1 MDDTRSRESGLQRH
15 PHVPK
20 LRWARIDIRR
30 HQRECDRS
38 ESGCRGRL
46 RGHSFLRSGD
56 DGDGHQQGH
65 LDDSESSSLQ
75 LQQCG
80 RRGAM
85 GTDIHKCRYQAK
97 RCRSVGADRPSCSE
111 HHPAGHPVKRSFA
124 AAGGAPSMNIREMLE
139 KIEFDT
145 LAPRAAKSAETRGR
159 DRAEPE
165 DDLRPSYQRD
175 RDRIIHSKAFRRLK
189 HKTQVFLAP
198 EGDHYRTRLT
208 HVLEVTQIGRT
219 IAKSLRLN
227 EVLTEA
233 IGLGHD
239 LGHSAFGPAGEAA
252 LNKLVKGGFDH
263 YRQSVRVVE
272 VLENDG
278 RGLNLTIEVRD
289 GILKHSKGE
298 KGELLR
304 RRPKSRA
311 LTLEGDIV
319 RISDIIAYVNHD
331 IDDGVRAGIIAAD
344 DIPKDIRET
353 LGATGSDRID
363 RMVRDVI
370 AATLSCDYEAIS
382 MSPEVY
388 ESLEALRTFMFQ
400 NLYLTPA
407 VRSEFEKAQ
416 GVLTTLFEYVT
427 SHPQEFFSDKS
438 EEPVERLAIDFIA
451 GMTDRYAINLYE
463 RLFVP
468 KARV

>member
-1 MDDTRSRESGLQRH
+1 
-15 PHVPK
+15 
-20 LRWARIDIRR
+20 
-30 HQRECDRS
+30 
-38 ESGCRGRL
+38 
-46 RGHSFLRSGD
+46 
-56 DGDGHQQGH
+56 
-65 LDDSESSSLQ
+65 
-75 LQQCG
+75 
-80 RRGAM
+80 
-85 GTDIHKCRYQAK
+85 
-97 RCRSVGADRPSCSE
+97 
-111 HHPAGHPVKRSFA
+111 
-124 AAGGAPSMNIREMLE
+124 MLE
-139 KIEFDT
+139 NIERDT
-145 LAPRAAKSAETRGR
+145 FVPRAARSAETRGR
-159 DRAEPE
+159 DREEAE
-165 DDLRPSYQRD
+165 DDIRPSYQRD
-175 RDRIIHSKAFRRLK
+175 RDRIIHCKAFRRLK

-208 HVLEVTQIGRT
+208 HVLEVTQIART

-239 LGHSAFGPAGEAA
+239 LGHSAFGHAGEAA

-331 IDDGVRAGIIAAD
+331 IDDGIRAGVLTED
-344 DIPKDIRET
+344 DIPKDIRKA
-353 LGATGSDRID
+353 LGNTGSDRID

-370 AATLSCDYEAIS
+370 DSTLGVDYEQIS
-382 MSPEVY
+382 MSAEVL
-388 ESLEALRTFMFQ
+388 SALEELRTYMFQ
-400 NLYLTPA
+400 NMYLTPT
-407 VRSEFEKAQ
+407 VRGEFVKAQ
-416 GVLTTLFEYVT
+416 RTLTALFEHVIAN
-427 SHPQEFFSDKS
+427 PGEFLDVSRD
-438 EEPVERLAIDFIA
+438 EPVERLAIDFIA

-468 KARV
+468 RAWV

>member
-1 MDDTRSRESGLQRH
+1 
-15 PHVPK
+15 
-20 LRWARIDIRR
+20 
-30 HQRECDRS
+30 
-38 ESGCRGRL
+38 
-46 RGHSFLRSGD
+46 
-56 DGDGHQQGH
+56 
-65 LDDSESSSLQ
+65 
-75 LQQCG
+75 
-80 RRGAM
+80 
-85 GTDIHKCRYQAK
+85 
-97 RCRSVGADRPSCSE
+97 
-111 HHPAGHPVKRSFA
+111 
-124 AAGGAPSMNIREMLE
+124 MNIREMLE
-139 KIEFDT
+139 KIEYDT

-159 DRAEPE
+159 DHREPE

-175 RDRIIHSKAFRRLK
+175 RDRIIHCKAFRRLK

-239 LGHSAFGPAGEAA
+239 LGHSAFGHAGESA

-263 YRQSVRVVE
+263 YMQSVRVVE

-278 RGLNLTIEVRD
+278 KGLNLTIEVRD

-304 RRPKSRA
+304 KRPRSRA

-331 IDDGVRAGIIAAD
+331 IDDGIRAGLLTEN
-344 DIPKDIRET
+344 DIPKDIRTT
-353 LGATGSDRID
+353 LGRTGSARID

-370 AATLSCDYEAIS
+370 ASTLACDYEAIS
-382 MSPEVY
+382 MSPEVLQA
-388 ESLEALRTFMFQ
+388 LEELRTFMFM
-400 NLYLTPA
+400 NMYLIPA
-407 VRSEFEKAQ
+407 VRNEFEKAQ
-416 GVLTTLFEYVT
+416 KTLIALFKYVT
-427 SHPQEFFSDKS
+427 AHPQEFFDGQPD
-438 EEPVERLAIDFIA
+438 EPIERLAVDFIA

-463 RLFVP
+463 KLFVP
-468 KARV
+468 RAWV

>member
-1 MDDTRSRESGLQRH
+1 
-15 PHVPK
+15 V
-20 LRWARIDIRR
+20 
-30 HQRECDRS
+30 
-38 ESGCRGRL
+38 
-46 RGHSFLRSGD
+46 
-56 DGDGHQQGH
+56 
-65 LDDSESSSLQ
+65 
-75 LQQCG
+75 
-80 RRGAM
+80 
-85 GTDIHKCRYQAK
+85 
-97 RCRSVGADRPSCSE
+97 
-111 HHPAGHPVKRSFA
+111 
-124 AAGGAPSMNIREMLE
+124 
-139 KIEFDT
+139 
-145 LAPRAAKSAETRGR
+145 PRAAKSAETRGR
-159 DRAEPE
+159 DREEPE

-175 RDRIIHSKAFRRLK
+175 RDRIIHCKAFRRLK

-198 EGDHYRTRLT
+198 EGDHFRTRLT
-208 HVLEVTQIGRT
+208 HVLEVTQIART
-219 IAKSLRLN
+219 IAKSLLLN

-239 LGHSAFGPAGEAA
+239 LGHSAFGHAGEAA

-272 VLENDG
+272 VLED
-278 RGLNLTIEVRD
+278 LNLTIEVRD

-331 IDDGVRAGIIAAD
+331 IDDGIRAGLLTAD
-344 DIPKDIRET
+344 DIPKEIRNA
-353 LGATGSDRID
+353 LGTTGAQRID

-370 AATLSCDYEAIS
+370 SATLACDYDAI
-382 MSPEVY
+382 MMTPEVLQA
-388 ESLEALRTFMFQ
+388 LEELRTYMFQ
-400 NLYLTPA
+400 NLYLTPP

-416 GVLTTLFEYVT
+416 GVLTTLFQYVT
-427 SHPQEFFSDKS
+427 SHPQEFFDGKS

>member
-1 MDDTRSRESGLQRH
+1 
-15 PHVPK
+15 
-20 LRWARIDIRR
+20 
-30 HQRECDRS
+30 
-38 ESGCRGRL
+38 
-46 RGHSFLRSGD
+46 
-56 DGDGHQQGH
+56 
-65 LDDSESSSLQ
+65 
-75 LQQCG
+75 
-80 RRGAM
+80 
-85 GTDIHKCRYQAK
+85 
-97 RCRSVGADRPSCSE
+97 
-111 HHPAGHPVKRSFA
+111 
-124 AAGGAPSMNIREMLE
+124 MLE
-139 KIEFDT
+139 NIERDT
-145 LAPRAAKSAETRGR
+145 LVARAARSAETRGR
-159 DRAEPE
+159 DREEAE

-175 RDRIIHSKAFRRLK
+175 RDRIIHCKAFRRLK

-208 HVLEVTQIGRT
+208 HVLEVTQIART

-239 LGHSAFGPAGEAA
+239 LGHSAFGHAGEAA

-331 IDDGVRAGIIAAD
+331 IDDGIRAGVLSED
-344 DIPKDIRET
+344 DIPKEIRKA
-353 LGATGSDRID
+353 LGNKAGQRID

-370 AATLSCDYEAIS
+370 DATLSCDYESIS
-382 MSPEVY
+382 MTAEVLDA
-388 ESLEALRTFMFQ
+388 LEELRAYMFQ
-400 NLYLTPA
+400 NMYFTPT
-407 VRSEFEKAQ
+407 VRNEFVKAQ
-416 GVLTTLFEYVT
+416 RTLTALFEYVT
-427 SHPQEFFSDKS
+427 AHPEEFLAKDSD
-438 EEPVERLAIDFIA
+438 ETVERLAIDFIA

-468 KARV
+468 RAWV

>member
-1 MDDTRSRESGLQRH
+1 MT
-15 PHVPK
+15 
-20 LRWARIDIRR
+20 
-30 HQRECDRS
+30 
-38 ESGCRGRL
+38 
-46 RGHSFLRSGD
+46 
-56 DGDGHQQGH
+56 
-65 LDDSESSSLQ
+65 
-75 LQQCG
+75 
-80 RRGAM
+80 
-85 GTDIHKCRYQAK
+85 T
-97 RCRSVGADRPSCSE
+97 
-111 HHPAGHPVKRSFA
+111 
-124 AAGGAPSMNIREMLE
+124 IREMLE
-139 KIEFDT
+139 NIERDT
-145 LAPRAAKSAETRGR
+145 MVARAARSAESRGR

-175 RDRIIHSKAFRRLK
+175 RDRIIHCKAFRRLK

-208 HVLEVTQIGRT
+208 HVLEVTQIART

-239 LGHSAFGPAGEAA
+239 LGHSAFGHAGEAA

-278 RGLNLTIEVRD
+278 HGLNLTVEVRD

-304 RRPKSRA
+304 KRAKSRA

-331 IDDGVRAGIIAAD
+331 IDDGIRAGVLTED
-344 DIPKDIRET
+344 DIPAEIRKT
-353 LGATGSDRID
+353 LGNGAGQRID

-370 AATLSCDYEAIS
+370 DSTLACDYEAIS
-382 MSPEVY
+382 MSAEALNA
-388 ESLEALRTFMFQ
+388 LEELRTFMFQ
-400 NLYLTPA
+400 NMYLTPA
-407 VRSEFEKAQ
+407 VRNEFVKAQ
-416 GVLTTLFEYVT
+416 RTLTALFEHVT
-427 SHPQEFFSDKS
+427 THPDDFLNSESDES
-438 EEPVERLAIDFIA
+438 VERLAIDFIA

-468 KARV
+468 KAFV

>member
-1 MDDTRSRESGLQRH
+1 MT
-15 PHVPK
+15 
-20 LRWARIDIRR
+20 
-30 HQRECDRS
+30 
-38 ESGCRGRL
+38 
-46 RGHSFLRSGD
+46 
-56 DGDGHQQGH
+56 
-65 LDDSESSSLQ
+65 
-75 LQQCG
+75 
-80 RRGAM
+80 
-85 GTDIHKCRYQAK
+85 
-97 RCRSVGADRPSCSE
+97 
-111 HHPAGHPVKRSFA
+111 
-124 AAGGAPSMNIREMLE
+124 IREMLE
-139 KIEFDT
+139 KIEYDT
-145 LAPRAAKSAETRGR
+145 LVPQAAKSADTRGR
-159 DRAEPE
+159 DQEEPE

-175 RDRIIHSKAFRRLK
+175 RDRIIHCKAFRRLK

-208 HVLEVTQIGRT
+208 HVLEVTQIART
-219 IAKSLRLN
+219 IAKSLCLN

-239 LGHSAFGPAGEAA
+239 LGHSAFGHAGEAA
-252 LNKLVKGGFDH
+252 LNKLVRGGFDH

-272 VLENDG
+272 KLENDG

-331 IDDGVRAGIIAAD
+331 IDDGIRAGVLAEN
-344 DIPKDIRET
+344 DIPRDIRRA
-353 LGATGSDRID
+353 LGATGSKRID

-370 AATLSCDYEAIS
+370 DASTDCDLEAIS
-382 MSPEVY
+382 MSPEVLDA
-388 ESLEALRTFMFQ
+388 LEALRTYMFQ
-400 NLYLTPA
+400 NMYFLPG
-407 VRSEFEKAQ
+407 VRGEFEKAQ
-416 GVLTTLFEYVT
+416 RTLTMLFEYVT
-427 SHPQEFFSDKS
+427 SHPEEFFDVYA

-463 RLFVP
+463 KLFVP
-468 KARV
+468 KAWV

>member
-1 MDDTRSRESGLQRH
+1 
-15 PHVPK
+15 
-20 LRWARIDIRR
+20 
-30 HQRECDRS
+30 
-38 ESGCRGRL
+38 
-46 RGHSFLRSGD
+46 
-56 DGDGHQQGH
+56 
-65 LDDSESSSLQ
+65 
-75 LQQCG
+75 
-80 RRGAM
+80 
-85 GTDIHKCRYQAK
+85 
-97 RCRSVGADRPSCSE
+97 
-111 HHPAGHPVKRSFA
+111 
-124 AAGGAPSMNIREMLE
+124 MLE
-139 KIEFDT
+139 NIERDT
-145 LAPRAAKSAETRGR
+145 LVPRAARSSETRGR
-159 DRAEPE
+159 DREEAE
-165 DDLRPSYQRD
+165 DDIRPSYQRD
-175 RDRIIHSKAFRRLK
+175 RDRIIHCKAFRRLK

-208 HVLEVTQIGRT
+208 HVLEVTQIART

-239 LGHSAFGPAGEAA
+239 LGHSAFGHAGEAA

-331 IDDGVRAGIIAAD
+331 IDDGIRAGVLTED
-344 DIPKDIRET
+344 DIPKDIRKA
-353 LGATGSDRID
+353 LGNKGGDRID

-370 AATLSCDYEAIS
+370 DSTLGVDYEQIS
-382 MSPEVY
+382 MSPEVLGA
-388 ESLEALRTFMFQ
+388 LEELRTYMFQ
-400 NLYLTPA
+400 NMYLTPT
-407 VRSEFEKAQ
+407 VRGEFVKAQRTLTALFEHVIANPSEF
-416 GVLTTLFEYVT
+416 LDL
-427 SHPQEFFSDKS
+427 SRD
-438 EEPVERLAIDFIA
+438 EPVERLAIDFIA

-468 KARV
+468 RAWV

>member
-1 MDDTRSRESGLQRH
+1 
-15 PHVPK
+15 
-20 LRWARIDIRR
+20 
-30 HQRECDRS
+30 
-38 ESGCRGRL
+38 
-46 RGHSFLRSGD
+46 
-56 DGDGHQQGH
+56 
-65 LDDSESSSLQ
+65 
-75 LQQCG
+75 
-80 RRGAM
+80 
-85 GTDIHKCRYQAK
+85 
-97 RCRSVGADRPSCSE
+97 
-111 HHPAGHPVKRSFA
+111 
-124 AAGGAPSMNIREMLE
+124 MNIRETLE
-139 KIEFDT
+139 RIEFET
-145 LAPRAAKSAETRGR
+145 LVPRAAKSAETRGR

-175 RDRIIHSKAFRRLK
+175 RDRIVHCKAFRRLK

-208 HVLEVTQIGRT
+208 HVLEVTQIART

-227 EVLTEA
+227 EVLAEA
-233 IGLGHD
+233 MALGHD
-239 LGHSAFGPAGEAA
+239 LGHSAFGHAGEAA

-278 RGLNLTIEVRD
+278 RGLNLTVEVRD

-304 RRPKSRA
+304 KRPKARA

-331 IDDGVRAGIIAAD
+331 IDDGIRAGVLSER
-344 DIPKDIRET
+344 DIPKDIRAA
-353 LGATGSDRID
+353 LGRNGSERID

-370 AATLSCDYEAIS
+370 SSTMACDYEAIT
-382 MSPEVY
+382 MSG
-388 ESLEALRTFMFQ
+388 EALQALEELRTYMFQ
-400 NLYLTPA
+400 NMYLTPA
-407 VRSEFEKAQ
+407 VRTEFEKAQ
-416 GVLTTLFEYVT
+416 NILRALFEHVM
-427 SHPQEFFSDKS
+427 SHP
-438 EEPVERLAIDFIA
+438 EEYVDGKRDEPTERLAVDFIA

-468 KARV
+468 RAWV

>member
-1 MDDTRSRESGLQRH
+1 MT
-15 PHVPK
+15 
-20 LRWARIDIRR
+20 
-30 HQRECDRS
+30 
-38 ESGCRGRL
+38 
-46 RGHSFLRSGD
+46 
-56 DGDGHQQGH
+56 
-65 LDDSESSSLQ
+65 
-75 LQQCG
+75 
-80 RRGAM
+80 
-85 GTDIHKCRYQAK
+85 T
-97 RCRSVGADRPSCSE
+97 
-111 HHPAGHPVKRSFA
+111 
-124 AAGGAPSMNIREMLE
+124 IREMLE
-139 KIEFDT
+139 NIECDT
-145 LAPRAAKSAETRGR
+145 MVARAARSAETRGR
-159 DRAEPE
+159 DREEAE

-175 RDRIIHSKAFRRLK
+175 RDRIIHCKAFRRLK

-208 HVLEVTQIGRT
+208 HVLEVTQIART

-239 LGHSAFGPAGEAA
+239 LGHSAFGHAGEAA

-331 IDDGVRAGIIAAD
+331 IDDGIRAGVLTEN
-344 DIPKDIRET
+344 DIPKEIRKT
-353 LGATGSDRID
+353 LGNKAGQRID

-370 AATLSCDYEAIS
+370 EATLACEYESIS
-382 MSPEVY
+382 MSAEVL
-388 ESLEALRTFMFQ
+388 ESLEELRTYMFQ
-400 NLYLTPA
+400 NMYLTPA
-407 VRSEFEKAQ
+407 VRDEFVKAQ
-416 GVLTTLFEYVT
+416 RTLTALFEHVVA
-427 SHPQEFFSDKS
+427 HPEAFLHTGTG
-438 EEPVERLAIDFIA
+438 EPVERLAIDFIA

-468 KARV
+468 KAWV

>member
-1 MDDTRSRESGLQRH
+1 M
-15 PHVPK
+15 
-20 LRWARIDIRR
+20 
-30 HQRECDRS
+30 
-38 ESGCRGRL
+38 
-46 RGHSFLRSGD
+46 
-56 DGDGHQQGH
+56 
-65 LDDSESSSLQ
+65 
-75 LQQCG
+75 
-80 RRGAM
+80 
-85 GTDIHKCRYQAK
+85 
-97 RCRSVGADRPSCSE
+97 
-111 HHPAGHPVKRSFA
+111 PA
-124 AAGGAPSMNIREMLE
+124 MNIREMLE
-139 KIEFDT
+139 GIERDT
-145 LAPRAAKSAETRGR
+145 LVPQAARSSETRGR

-208 HVLEVTQIGRT
+208 HVLEVTQIART

-239 LGHSAFGPAGEAA
+239 LGHSAFGHAGEAA

-272 VLENDG
+272 HLENDG

-289 GILKHSKGE
+289 GILKHSKGQT
-298 KGELLR
+298 GELLR
-304 RRPKSRA
+304 SRPKSRA

-331 IDDGVRAGIIAAD
+331 IDDGIRAGIVAEN
-344 DIPKDIRET
+344 DIPKEVRTT
-353 LGATGSDRID
+353 LGQTGAMRID

-370 AATLSCDYEAIS
+370 AATQACGYEAIA
-382 MSPEVY
+382 MSPEMLQA
-388 ESLEALRTFMFQ
+388 LEELRRYMFE

-407 VRSEFEKAQ
+407 VRGEFEKAQ
-416 GVLTTLFEYVT
+416 KMLVAIFEHVTT
-427 SHPQEFFSDKS
+427 HPDEFLDQSS
-438 EEPVERLAIDFIA
+438 GEPVERLALDFIA
-451 GMTDRYAINLYE
+451 GMTDRYAMNLYA
-463 RLFVP
+463 RLFLP
-468 KARV
+468 KPWN

>member
-1 MDDTRSRESGLQRH
+1 MT
-15 PHVPK
+15 
-20 LRWARIDIRR
+20 
-30 HQRECDRS
+30 
-38 ESGCRGRL
+38 
-46 RGHSFLRSGD
+46 
-56 DGDGHQQGH
+56 
-65 LDDSESSSLQ
+65 
-75 LQQCG
+75 
-80 RRGAM
+80 M
-85 GTDIHKCRYQAK
+85 
-97 RCRSVGADRPSCSE
+97 
-111 HHPAGHPVKRSFA
+111 
-124 AAGGAPSMNIREMLE
+124 IREMLE
-139 KIEFDT
+139 RIEYDT
-145 LAPRAAKSAETRGR
+145 LVPRAAKSAETRGR
-159 DRAEPE
+159 DREEPE

-175 RDRIIHSKAFRRLK
+175 RDRIVHSKSFRRLK

-239 LGHSAFGPAGEAA
+239 LGHSAFGHAGEAA

-278 RGLNLTIEVRD
+278 HGLNLTIEVRD

-304 RRPKSRA
+304 SRPKSRA

-331 IDDGVRAGIIAAD
+331 IDDGIRAGVLKESE
-344 DIPKDIRET
+344 IPKEIRKT
-353 LGATGSDRID
+353 LGATGGARID

-370 AATLSCDYEAIS
+370 AETLACDYDAIR
-382 MSPEVY
+382 MSAEV
-388 ESLEALRTFMFQ
+388 LEALESLRTFMFQ
-400 NLYLTPA
+400 NMYLTPS
-407 VRSEFEKAQ
+407 VRTEFEKAQ
-416 GVLTTLFEYVT
+416 RILTVLFEHVT
-427 SHPQEFFSDKS
+427 KHPEEFLDTKR

-468 KARV
+468 RAWV